1 MGSAGTCPTRT
12 VCPLRK
18 QALPKLVD
26 YPSISH
32 LIGWV
37 HHKLQGSFRVMI
49 VFTVCTG
56 FFGLSVLFD
65 VFLCVQNLF
74 RNFIS

>member
-1 MGSAGTCPTRT
+1 MGSTGTCPTRT
-12 VCPLRK
+12 LCPLRK
-18 QALPKLVD
+18 QAFPKIAD

-32 LIGWV
+32 LIGWA
-37 HHKLQGSFRVMI
+37 HLKLQGSFRVKI
-49 VFTVCTG
+49 VLTVCTG

-65 VFLCVQNLF
+65 MFFCVQNLF